1 MKKIII
7 FLFAVIIIAMAIMF
21 LNNKKIKYLEQYAQ
35 DFKEACERDSAC
47 PIKPE
52 GWVKFDKNSFYDP
65 DSEYPVAYQ
74 SVNNGKEFKLRWK
87 VATDTTLVAH
97 GGIRVDVTV
106 KKVSD

>member
-7 FLFAVIIIAMAIMF
+7 FLFAVMIIAMAIMF

-52 GWVKFDKNSFYDP
+52 GWVKFDENSFYDP
-65 DSEYPVAYQ
+65 DSEYPIAYQ
-74 SVNNGKEFKLRWK
+74 SVYNGKEFKLRWK

-97 GGIRVDVTV
+97 GGIGVDVTV